1 MADLEIKYVKNS
13 ISDLEME
20 YIKKHIPNRYNNSLK
35 YLSIEARNASL
46 LAGILIFNNLGID
59 EMDIKY
65 NKLNKPYI
73 DNGLYFNIS
82 HSNEYIVF
90 VKSEDKIGVDIEL
103 VDEKNM
109 CLLDYAYDNIEKDYI
124 KNGID
129 YGTSIERLIKLWT
142 IKESV
147 FKASSTEERI
157 EPKNIIVSNH
167 KKVEFLNEV
176 YNVHTLKF
184 FSHIIS
190 TSSIMGYDS
199 VKLVKDKVIY

>member
-1 MADLEIKYVKNS
+1 MAELEIKYIKNK
-13 ISDLEME
+13 ISDVELE
-20 YIKKHIPNRYNNSLK
+20 YIKNRIPKRYNDSLK
-35 YLSIEARNASL
+35 YISVDARNASL
-46 LAGILIFNNLGID
+46 LAGILIYNNLGID
-59 EMDIKY
+59 EKDLKY

-73 DNGLYFNIS
+73 DNGIYFNIS

-109 CLLDYAYDNIEKDYI
+109 CLLDYAYDNIEKVYI
-124 KNGID
+124 ENGID
-129 YGTSIERLIKLWT
+129 YGTSIERLTKLWT

-147 FKASSTEERI
+147 FKASSTEEHI

-167 KKVEFLNEV
+167 KKVEFLNEL
-176 YNVHTLKF
+176 YNVHTLEY

-199 VKLVKDKVIY
+199 VKLVEDKVIY